1 MSSNITIV
9 NPGIPAEESNKRVVG
24 NTSFDD
30 VPSPESGGPSTKRPN
45 TEQGSELPQK
55 LVTEEFLV
63 STLRNMFAEFEIK
76 IDLKFAHINARLN
89 NVEEA
94 ASSSELR
101 VQVLLTRVEA
111 IERREAEVERKMVSV
126 ESSVESVRRGET
138 DVNLQPVGV
147 PETKILLLGI
157 RTPLAK
163 LNSDRSGERWV
174 ERSLDPVNSA
184 RSLKICLH
192 PTRPSTETCLT

>member
-1 MSSNITIV
+1 MSSNIKIV

-30 VPSPESGGPSTKRPN
+30 VPSPESGGLSTKRPN

-63 STLRNMFAEFEIK
+63 STLGTMFAEFEIN

-101 VQVLLTRVEA
+101 VQEDLLTRVVSVGTKDELS
-111 IERREAEVERKMVSV
+111 EAETLVKQVYHYV
-126 ESSVESVRRGET
+126 KDLTQKHPG
-138 DVNLQPVGV
+138 
-147 PETKILLLGI
+147 
-157 RTPLAK
+157 
-163 LNSDRSGERWV
+163 
-174 ERSLDPVNSA
+174 
-184 RSLKICLH
+184 LH
-192 PTRPSTETCLT
+192 VFLPGFCQLFVHTQTRL

>member
-63 STLRNMFAEFEIK
+63 SSLRNMFAEFEIK
-76 IDLKFAHINARLN
+76 IDLY
-89 NVEEA
+89 
-94 ASSSELR
+94 
-101 VQVLLTRVEA
+101 
-111 IERREAEVERKMVSV
+111 
-126 ESSVESVRRGET
+126 
-138 DVNLQPVGV
+138 
-147 PETKILLLGI
+147 
-157 RTPLAK
+157 
-163 LNSDRSGERWV
+163 
-174 ERSLDPVNSA
+174 
-184 RSLKICLH
+184 
-192 PTRPSTETCLT
+192 